1 MANTQSLRCGKTSPA
16 LCHPLEDMT
25 IRLCLKRSQRPKFQ
39 CLVLDGGQMPEW
51 YEAEALISLGACTM
65 PNISERHSD
74 AGECFLSQIL
84 EVNAPEKYSL
94 SPRACAG
101 ILKRAER
108 RGRALPPLLK
118 AALEKQAGIL
128 TASPEIS

>member
-1 MANTQSLRCGKTSPA
+1 
-16 LCHPLEDMT
+16 
-25 IRLCLKRSQRPKFQ
+25 
-39 CLVLDGGQMPEW
+39 MPEW
-51 YEAEALISLGACTM
+51 YEAETLISLGACTT
-65 PNISERHSD
+65 PNISEQHSG

-84 EVNAPEKYSL
+84 EGNAPGKYSL

-118 AALEKQAGIL
+118 AALEKQMEG
-128 TASPEIS
+128 S

>member
-1 MANTQSLRCGKTSPA
+1 MANIQSSRCGRTSPA
-16 LCHPLEDMT
+16 LCHPQEDMT

-39 CLVLDGGQMPEW
+39 CLVLESGQMPEW
-51 YEAEALISLGACTM
+51 YEAETLISLGACTT
-65 PNISERHSD
+65 PNISEQHSG

-84 EVNAPEKYSL
+84 EENAPERYSL

-101 ILKRAER
+101 ILRRAER

-118 AALEKQAGIL
+118 AALEKQMAG
-128 TASPEIS
+128 S